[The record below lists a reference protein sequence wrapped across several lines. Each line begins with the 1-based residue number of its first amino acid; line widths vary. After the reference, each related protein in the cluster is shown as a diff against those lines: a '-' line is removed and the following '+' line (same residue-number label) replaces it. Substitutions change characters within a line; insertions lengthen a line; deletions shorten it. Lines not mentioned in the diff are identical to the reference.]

1 MNKVVA
7 ICGGS
12 YFSADPE
19 LPGQSFAEVMCSR
32 NNWQLWSLAR
42 GGCSNFAIRLQVDK
56 AIELGA
62 DIVVLGP
69 VGPDRGE
76 FPIITEDNRSI
87 WDRLKDS
94 FNWTDWGKTQ
104 PKVYDETR
112 GISNILHTTFLSSTY
127 PWITNPTIISES
139 LNNLMFSNN
148 HKLTTEGSTGTRPTV
163 HR

>member
-104 PKVYDETR
+104 PKVSHNR
-112 GISNILHTTFLSSTY
+112 WRIRR
-127 PWITNPTIISES
+127 
-139 LNNLMFSNN
+139 
-148 HKLTTEGSTGTRPTV
+148 RPQQ
-163 HR
+163 